1 MKKMNKICLIAVM
14 AFLFAGCR
22 KSDTIASL
30 PQTPSDLAIAST
42 IGVKLQTVFVTNEV
56 SMNVKSNV
64 PQTVT
69 IKILN
74 IANYVVSKSTADVQ
88 SGDNILKL
96 YTAAFPSSAYRIAI
110 YDSKGNMLAI
120 TDFNKL

>member
-1 MKKMNKICLIAVM
+1 MKKLCLIAVL
-14 AFLFAGCR
+14 AVLFAGCR
-22 KSDTIASL
+22 KTDTFATT
-30 PQTPSDLAIAST
+30 PQTPDNLAIAST
-42 IGVKLQTVFVTNEV
+42 VGIKLQTVFVTNEV
-56 SMNVKSNV
+56 SMNVKTTST
-64 PQTVT
+64 QTVT

-74 IANYVVSKSTADVQ
+74 ITNSVVSKSTAEVK

-110 YDSKGNMLAI
+110 YDDKGNMLAI

>member
-1 MKKMNKICLIAVM
+1 MNRMNKICLILVA
-14 AFLFAGCR
+14 AILFAGCR
-22 KSDTIASL
+22 KSDSITAI

-42 IGVKLQTVFVTNEV
+42 VGVKLQTAFVTNEV
-56 SMNVKSNV
+56 SMNVKISA

-74 IANYVVSKSTADVQ
+74 ISNSVVSKSTADVQ

-110 YDSKGNMLAI
+110 YDAKGNMLAI

>member
-22 KSDTIASL
+22 KSDSFAYI

-42 IGVKLQTVFVTNEV
+42 VGVKLQTVFVTSEV

-64 PQTVT
+64 AQTVT

-74 IANYVVSKSTADVQ
+74 ISNSVVSKSTADVQ

-96 YTAAFPSSAYRIAI
+96 YTSAFPSSAYRIAI
-110 YDSKGNMLAI
+110 YDAKGNMLAI